1 MARKARNLDG
11 QGRPPERPDYGPQ
24 TWTAPPAELKPKLK
38 AYLGRERDDVR
49 MKPNLAYM
57 NALLD
62 AVEAGRRFGNR
73 YPSEVEIL
81 AAARATGR
89 EIRMREPGEEG

>member
-24 TWTAPPAELKPKLK
+24 TWAAPPPAVRAKLK
-38 AYLGRERDDVR
+38 ALRALDPEERT
-49 MKPNLAYM
+49 KPNLAHM

-62 AVEAGRRFGNR
+62 AVAAGRRFGNR
-73 YPSEVEIL
+73 YPSEEEIA

-89 EIRMREPGEEG
+89 EARMREPGEEG